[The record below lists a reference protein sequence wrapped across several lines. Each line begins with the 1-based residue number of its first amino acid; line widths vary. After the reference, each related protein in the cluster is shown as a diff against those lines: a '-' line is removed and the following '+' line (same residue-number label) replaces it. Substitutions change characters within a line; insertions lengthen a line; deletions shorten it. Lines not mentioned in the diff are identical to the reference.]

1 MKIYTYSIKRTFVK
15 EIETVKTTDA
25 PAAVAHLRQV
35 FDFDRE
41 QEQFYVLF
49 LNTSNEIIG
58 THLSHIGSI
67 NSVMA
72 QNRDVFRPALIAG
85 AAAIIIAHNHPSGNT
100 TPSEQDRKFTREA
113 VTAGKLLNIQV
124 LDHLIITETDYYSFS
139 YNGEI

>member
-1 MKIYTYSIKRTFVK
+1 
-15 EIETVKTTDA
+15 
-25 PAAVAHLRQV
+25 
-35 FDFDRE
+35 
-41 QEQFYVLF
+41 
-49 LNTSNEIIG
+49 
-58 THLSHIGSI
+58 
-67 NSVMA
+67 MA